1 MMRLGATERP
11 PVLDDAD
18 ASVEATLRPL
28 TVAELPEWIDAANR
42 LLCAA
47 FVADPSLTVPQVSV
61 MRAGPLGI
69 ELLLEQACERAPEG
83 FAALEDGRT
92 WRLDSTLEL
101 DELRARAG
109 PDAQPLLAGLIPIG
123 EDATGSYLV
132 GCGPG
137 ETLSVRGSDGEV
149 LRGLGAVATH
159 LANAP
164 WGEVAFY
171 RVSPG
176 DFVGAESM
184 QELDTALVAGIDEA
198 MQRDPLWRATG

>member
-1 MMRLGATERP
+1 VVT
-11 PVLDDAD
+11 
-18 ASVEATLRPL
+18 
-28 TVAELPEWIDAANR
+28 ELPDWIDATNR

-47 FVADPSLTVPQVSV
+47 PVADRSRPVPRVSIV
-61 MRAGPLGI
+61 RAGPLEL
-69 ELLLEQACERAPEG
+69 ELLLEEASDSAPDGFVPLEG
-83 FAALEDGRT
+83 GRT
-92 WRLDSTLEL
+92 WRLDPALEL